1 PSDDSGC
8 RNQSW
13 LLADNR
19 TATSSCLTPALAYSS
34 FKPSPTLFAKIVLT
48 DLSSGCEFF
57 LVAMIGVRCCV
68 DEPSGALVF
77 SFGDF
82 CVDFLGYGLG
92 FWEFFQLR
100 RLLDTAAKWING
112 SDSQ

>member
-1 PSDDSGC
+1 
-8 RNQSW
+8 
-13 LLADNR
+13 
-19 TATSSCLTPALAYSS
+19 
-34 FKPSPTLFAKIVLT
+34 
-48 DLSSGCEFF
+48 
-57 LVAMIGVRCCV
+57 MIGVRCCV
-68 DEPSGALVF
+68 DDPSGALVF

-92 FWEFFQLR
+92 FWLGVINMKCKLVDPDGLLNKLREFFQLR